1 MGRRPAAAAGMHFAV
16 GEAIRQR
23 DGADRS
29 NEGRREGPV
38 PTSPLPPPPNTSS
51 SHPAANGAIRRA
63 KRDSAHRALPSG
75 GARNRAPRGRGPR
88 SSAPGPAGNPRP
100 FPPARSPAPRPHW
113 ALRTATSA
121 ATTAATATRM
131 PGEAAALALG
141 TCWGREGRER
151 ECDLGGGVLVD
162 LPPPPPS
169 LPRPHY
175 PFGAASFPQASVPGE
190 KRKLCFL
197 LLSGER
203 GASLS
208 PGPGGTPRCYGGV
221 VGCLCPPP
229 TPTPPP
235 PPPPL
240 EVAVARSRSC
250 LLRCLWD
257 RGGLLGTASGS
268 LVIYGRGRLIK
279 ERARWFAP
287 SRTGARPV
295 PLRWGKGAEGRTGSR
310 DTECG
315 SESAFRAFLACF
327 AAPKERG

>member
-1 MGRRPAAAAGMHFAV
+1 MRTPPGSPHSPRRGTRVEAHAGHRGRPPAARVRERSPGGRPSGAAASAAFTA
-16 GEAIRQR
+16 AIP
-23 DGADRS
+23 
-29 NEGRREGPV
+29 RREV
-38 PTSPLPPPPNTSS
+38 T
-51 SHPAANGAIRRA
+51 
-63 KRDSAHRALPSG
+63 
-75 GARNRAPRGRGPR
+75 
-88 SSAPGPAGNPRP
+88 
-100 FPPARSPAPRPHW
+100 
-113 ALRTATSA
+113 
-121 ATTAATATRM
+121 
-131 PGEAAALALG
+131 
-141 TCWGREGRER
+141 
-151 ECDLGGGVLVD
+151 
-162 LPPPPPS
+162 
-169 LPRPHY
+169 
-175 PFGAASFPQASVPGE
+175 GE

-197 LLSGER
+197 LRSGER

-279 ERARWFAP
+279 ERARRFAP